1 VTFVEAALSD
11 ACLAHGPLVP
21 SSVTQIGIVQVVS
34 RAAAVNLARGTEDFQ
49 TSPQTPLGHMIH
61 CYTL

>member
-1 VTFVEAALSD
+1 MT
-11 ACLAHGPLVP
+11 VP
-21 SSVTQIGIVQVVS
+21 I
-34 RAAAVNLARGTEDFQ
+34 RLDNLANPGHELSLLALAEAKRDEDFQ